1 MARLSKKNY
10 TFLNRYSYYV
20 PTVAD
25 LFILLVWFIVGIVL
39 ANVIT
44 LAFAAAS
51 SAAKEVSILVAYPIM
66 FLPAMIYASYKS
78 QSNSM
83 NKSGVKVDSNNF
95 APKGAVLCTALVV
108 IGTLA
113 LGFCSEAITSILP
126 EMPEWLEDMLSSM
139 TQGTVWINF
148 ICVCIFAPIFEE
160 WLCRG
165 MVMRGLLHNGSKP
178 VWAIVISAIFFAVI
192 HANPWQAV
200 PALMLGAFFGL
211 VYYKTGSL
219 KLTMLMHFT
228 NNTLALILGNID
240 ATKDLEYWRDI
251 IDGPEYWVYLGA
263 SILLVALIVKAFLDI
278 PNKHGKGGMDPVP
291 SLFEQ

>member
-20 PTVAD
+20 PAVSD
-25 LFILLVWFIVGIVL
+25 LFIMLVWFIVGIVL

-44 LAFAAAS
+44 LAFAAAG
-51 SAAKEVSILVAYPIM
+51 SAAREISILVAYPVM
-66 FLPAMIYASYKS
+66 FLPAMIFASYKS

-83 NKSGVKVDSNNF
+83 NKSGVKVDSNSF
-95 APKGAVLCTALVV
+95 APKGAALCTALVV
-108 IGTLA
+108 VGTLA
-113 LGFCSEAITSILP
+113 LSFCSDAITALLP
-126 EMPEWLEDMLSSM
+126 EMPEWLEDMLRGM

-148 ICVCIFAPIFEE
+148 LCVSIFAPIFEE

-165 MVMRGLLHNGSKP
+165 MVMRGLLHNGARP
-178 VWAIVISAIFFAVI
+178 VWAIVVSSIVFAVI

-200 PALMLGAFFGL
+200 PALLLGALFGL

-228 NNTLALILGNID
+228 NNTFALILGNID
-240 ATKDLEYWRDI
+240 ATKDLESWRDFI
-251 IDGPEYWVYLGA
+251 NGPEYWVYLSA
-263 SILLVALIVKAFLDI
+263 SILVVALVVKAFLDM
-278 PNKHGKGGMDPVP
+278 PDKYEKGGMKPMP
-291 SLFEQ
+291 CLFEQ

>member
-1 MARLSKKNY
+1 MARLTKKNY
-10 TFLNRYSYYV
+10 TFLNRYTYYI

-25 LFILLVWFIVGIVL
+25 LFILLVWFIAGILL

-44 LAFAAAS
+44 LAFAAAG
-51 SAAKEVSILVAYPIM
+51 SAAREVSILVAYPIM

-83 NKSGVKVDSNNF
+83 NKSGVKVDSRNF
-95 APKGAVLCTALVV
+95 EPKGAVLCTALVV

-113 LGFCSEAITSILP
+113 LGFCSDAITSILP

-148 ICVCIFAPIFEE
+148 LCVSIFAPIFEE

-178 VWAIVISAIFFAVI
+178 VWAIIISSIFFAVI

-228 NNTLALILGNID
+228 NNTFALILGNID
-240 ATKDLEYWRDI
+240 STKDIESWREF
-251 IDGPEYWVYLGA
+251 IDGPEYWVYLGV
-263 SILLVALIVKAFLDI
+263 SVLLVALIVKTFLGLPD
-278 PNKHGKGGMDPVP
+278 KHEKGGMDPVP
-291 SLFEQ
+291 CLFEQ